1 MITKELVDESI
12 NIHRLVDYGDFD
24 LAYQQSV
31 IFLEKLEKIKVKGDN
46 YFIVLGNVAGGLV
59 DIGQMSKHKKA
70 AELGFKLM
78 DNNKEALAL
87 VQGES
92 HFYYNYANALSNKIS
107 VDNPH
112 DHTFQ
117 SIEELVSLKN
127 IYWRAFRFSS
137 QESEEFQ
144 AELSVNLANSLRSQ
158 FRLSEALR
166 YYDLTNRKG
175 LDIPQSWVNRS
186 AALIELNL
194 VSSSYSI
201 KLLKEIRKGY
211 INASVSKKIP
221 PQWESF
227 YLGRIAQTND
237 KIQKSVSA
245 EGETDEHDDMLTQ
258 QEFGALSAYRQFCL
272 VNHLTLS
279 EHGLYCPCVGSATDN
294 LVISSSGGVTGDF
307 IVPMEMALN
316 RFKSEFSLA
325 RHLYFDY
332 LYPQDT
338 DAIKEECHF
347 LELHN
352 DEILGID
359 IEKIRT
365 AFRLCFGILDK
376 IAVCI
381 CKLHKVYPPAK
392 KGGLQKNIYF
402 QSFWQLDVD
411 NRRQR
416 FEDIKSPG
424 LLALYSIATDLNKNK
439 GGELA
444 FYKEWRNGLEHKF
457 LVVHKSDKAED
468 LYQSYKLIKDILFI
482 KEDEFIH
489 HFDQLIQITR
499 SAIFSFAFMV
509 RHEGK
514 KQKKENIPYITN
526 ELHMKKYSSEPK

>member
-1 MITKELVDESI
+1 MITRELVDESV
-12 NIHRLVDYGDFD
+12 NIHRLIDCGNFD

-31 IFLEKLEKIKVKGDN
+31 VFLEKMEKITVKDDI

-59 DIGQMSKHKKA
+59 DIGKMSKRKSA
-70 AELGFKLM
+70 AELGLKLM
-78 DNNKEALAL
+78 DKHKDALTL

-92 HFYYNYANALSNKIS
+92 QFYYNYANAFSNKVS
-107 VDNPH
+107 SDNPH
-112 DHTFQ
+112 DQTFQ
-117 SIEELVSLKN
+117 SIEEFVSLKN
-127 IYWRAFRFSS
+127 IYWRAFILSS

-166 YYDLTNRKG
+166 YYDLTNRKE
-175 LDIPQSWVNRS
+175 LDIPESWVNRS
-186 AALIELNL
+186 SALIELNL
-194 VSSSYSI
+194 ISSSYSI
-201 KLLKEIRKGY
+201 KQLKEIRKGY
-211 INASVSKKIP
+211 VNASISKKTP

-227 YLGRIAQTND
+227 YLGRIAETND
-237 KIQKSVSA
+237 KIEKYVSE

-258 QEFGALSAYRQFCL
+258 QEFDALSTYRQFCL
-272 VNHLTLS
+272 INYLTLS

-332 LYPQDT
+332 LHPQDT

-352 DEILGID
+352 DEVLGID

-381 CKLHKVYPPAK
+381 CELHKVYPPAK
-392 KGGLQKNIYF
+392 NGGLQKNIYF
-402 QSFWQLDVD
+402 QNFWQLDVA

-444 FYKEWRNGLEHKF
+444 FI
-457 LVVHKSDKAED
+457 KSGV
-468 LYQSYKLIKDILFI
+468 
-482 KEDEFIH
+482 
-489 HFDQLIQITR
+489 
-499 SAIFSFAFMV
+499 MV
-509 RHEGK
+509 
-514 KQKKENIPYITN
+514 
-526 ELHMKKYSSEPK
+526 